1 MDVEFRG
8 VFTALVTPFS
18 SDGSTVDFESFEGLI
33 AFQRR
38 AGIDGYVVCGS
49 TGEAATLADTEYE
62 QVVKRVRSLIP
73 DKPVLAGISV
83 SSTTK
88 AVEMARVIE
97 QLGCDGVLLATPPY
111 NKPSQSGII
120 EHFKHV
126 RNATELPIIAY
137 NIPGR
142 SGV

>member
-120 EHFKHV
+120 
-126 RNATELPIIAY
+126 
-137 NIPGR
+137 
-142 SGV
+142 